1 MTTLTRPSLG
11 LFLYCMLATQAHA
24 SVSLGSSS
32 GGFAKIAAFFQ
43 EIVDFLGGT
52 GTLFVVFISAAAA
65 IMLWIIAPQ
74 SGSAVMAWIF
84 RVCVGAISLFSLATV
99 MTWLQS
105 F

>member
-1 MTTLTRPSLG
+1 M
-11 LFLYCMLATQAHA
+11 
-24 SVSLGSSS
+24 
-32 GGFAKIAAFFQ
+32 
-43 EIVDFLGGT
+43 DFLGGT